1 MFKNFKMSEKTFKR
15 ISEYQPYVVLLI
27 IFFIMQSLF
36 TFAFVPSKSMYP
48 TLAIKEFL
56 VANHDSAE
64 TFDYGDI
71 VIFHPEAGSSEVWVK
86 RVIGLPGDTI
96 AVNDGHLIRNGE
108 IITEEYLMEDTIN
121 YVMDEI
127 TVPENCYFMLGDN
140 RNNSF
145 DSHIIGSI
153 PADQFIGKVIFH
165 IRFFPDDTLN
175 SLLKA

>member
-71 VIFHPEAGSSEVWVK
+71 VIFHPEAGSSEV
-86 RVIGLPGDTI
+86 
-96 AVNDGHLIRNGE
+96 
-108 IITEEYLMEDTIN
+108 
-121 YVMDEI
+121 
-127 TVPENCYFMLGDN
+127 
-140 RNNSF
+140 
-145 DSHIIGSI
+145 
-153 PADQFIGKVIFH
+153 
-165 IRFFPDDTLN
+165 
-175 SLLKA
+175 